1 MIQLDPTLG
10 NFQDPTHLRADSPI
24 LPLLPPGDRLVEK
37 EYLGLVDALHI
48 IVNTNKNTNTKKNK
62 YKYKYKYKYLEKED
76 LGLVDV
82 PRPVE
87 LRPHDP

>member
-1 MIQLDPTLG
+1 MFKH
-10 NFQDPTHLRADSPI
+10 FQTHFRADSPI

-37 EYLGLVDALHI
+37 EELGLVDAYHC
-48 IVNTNKNTNTKKNK
+48 K
-62 YKYKYKYKYLEKED
+62 YKYKCKHKFKYKYKYLEKDD